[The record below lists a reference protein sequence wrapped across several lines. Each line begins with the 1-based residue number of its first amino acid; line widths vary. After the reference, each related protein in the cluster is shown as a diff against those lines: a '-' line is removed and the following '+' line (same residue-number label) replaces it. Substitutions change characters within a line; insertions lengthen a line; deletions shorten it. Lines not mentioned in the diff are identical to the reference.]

1 MKEFDLHV
9 TNIFNSPP
17 WKWIQPPTQS
27 GRRGVNTTPLKTPAA
42 KVGLVS
48 YAEMRCLTTLI
59 TAGQATKV
67 DTALDIYTKQR
78 QATKWIST
86 KCYSPTPMWIIVL
99 VYIKPLYSR
108 QISKKKKKNFTRVI
122 QDKIANTILSLSHQ
136 SVRKTQSTGLL
147 YTKNA
152 DASTERRYLY
162 LVVQTSFLLTKQHLG
177 SQEWYFDYRFRGG
190 NSTYTA

>member
-1 MKEFDLHV
+1 MFCNIEKLEFFFPVSDSCGLLRMKGFDLHV

-67 DTALDIYTKQR
+67 DTALDIYQAASSNEVNFNQELFTHTDVNNCISVY
-78 QATKWIST
+78 QATLFQT
-86 KCYSPTPMWIIVL
+86 
-99 VYIKPLYSR
+99 
-108 QISKKKKKNFTRVI
+108 
-122 QDKIANTILSLSHQ
+122 DK
-136 SVRKTQSTGLL
+136 
-147 YTKNA
+147 
-152 DASTERRYLY
+152 
-162 LVVQTSFLLTKQHLG
+162 
-177 SQEWYFDYRFRGG
+177 
-190 NSTYTA
+190 

>member
-108 QISKKKKKNFTRVI
+108 QISKKKKKKLHTCNPGQNSKYNPEFESSERAKNTKHWFVI
-122 QDKIANTILSLSHQ
+122 
-136 SVRKTQSTGLL
+136 
-147 YTKNA
+147 Y
-152 DASTERRYLY
+152 
-162 LVVQTSFLLTKQHLG
+162 
-177 SQEWYFDYRFRGG
+177 
-190 NSTYTA
+190 